1 MNRARLVPA
10 AEDIR
15 ANATFDAL
23 MWALARP
30 GLVQTLAY
38 PGMLALAESLLD
50 RECTFFCSD
59 QALKDKITA
68 TGAQVVPIAK
78 AEYVFI
84 SLEDRRQI
92 SDLSTLLAGNLL
104 YPDASAT
111 IFAPAT
117 IGRAT
122 GSDIRLRLSG
132 PGVNGSIDIS
142 VGGVDPSFWT
152 LRAKAVRYPLG
163 WDVYLT
169 DGDRLVGIPRS
180 TEIEVL

>member
-1 MNRARLVPA
+1 MNQTLLVPT

-23 MWALARP
+23 MWGLARP
-30 GLVQTLAY
+30 GFVQTLAF

-59 QALKDKITA
+59 EALRTEIAA
-68 TGAQVVPIAK
+68 TGANSVPIAE

-84 SLEDRRQI
+84 SLEDGRQF
-92 SDLSTLLAGNLL
+92 SDLSELLAGNLL

-111 IFAPAT
+111 IFAPAV
-117 IGRAT
+117 IGGAP
-122 GSDIRLRLSG
+122 GSGTRLRFSG
-132 PGVNGSIDIS
+132 PGVNGSLDIAI
-142 VGGVDPSFWT
+142 GGVDPAFWT
-152 LRAKAVRYPLG
+152 LRAKATRYPLG
-163 WDVYLT
+163 WDVYLA